1 MKCFYINESMLQNT
15 EFSKNVLQRFLG
27 YYYRHHGDLL
37 LISAVGNVSLDMI
50 PQDISYIVSPSVFDF
65 RSLRGEV
72 MFDHVLLED
81 IRLEGVCSGMCIAY
95 DTDTGSKEQIYFD
108 IIDDPL
114 ADITNRIMD
123 EVKSFIEK
131 MQIKKHFY
139 N

>member
-1 MKCFYINESMLQNT
+1 MEYL
-15 EFSKNVLQRFLG
+15 
-27 YYYRHHGDLL
+27 
-37 LISAVGNVSLDMI
+37 
-50 PQDISYIVSPSVFDF
+50 
-65 RSLRGEV
+65 
-72 MFDHVLLED
+72 LLED

-123 EVKSFIEK
+123 EVQSLIEK